1 MLPSTT
7 CLHRAGCFLRSGM
20 AALWL
25 LCLLLAA
32 PAAQALSRTLV
43 GTYTI
48 TQWTVEDG
56 LPHNLPLAITQDR
69 AGWMWV
75 ATWEG
80 VVRFNGHAFTAF
92 NRRNSNGIDLAG
104 ASTLLARE
112 DGSMLAGTSHGVY
125 RYRRG
130 QWQVVPGLVGVRAEM
145 LFADSRGG
153 VWVASGQRVLRLGAD
168 QTLQEMALGAAPFQV
183 FGFAELADGQI
194 LLGTEN
200 GLFAVIQDRVQPW
213 TPGQVLAGT
222 PVLHAVRDRDGWL
235 LATVGGAWLLRPD
248 GQLTP
253 LGPRQRVN
261 RAVRGPQ
268 GALWINPHQGE
279 LMVLAADGRQQTLP
293 VQGRRSRSLFVDR
306 DGGVWGGSTHGLFRV
321 VQGAAQELPGSAG
334 YVRAVMQA
342 DDGAIWVGHDS
353 GLRRLADGKVHDIAA
368 RVPAL
373 AGASVMALGRA
384 ADGNGV
390 WVGTY
395 DRGVY
400 RLDASGRL
408 LGHLDTS
415 QGRTSAQV
423 RAVLETADGTV
434 WIGAS
439 AMGLLRWRD
448 GQLQRIDPA
457 DTLPIGHVQVLY
469 DDPQGGVLVGGTDGM
484 AQVAGDGSVR
494 YWSADSTLPAR
505 SVYDFLRDADG
516 TLWVATDRGLL
527 RLRNDRFAVLDH
539 RLGLPQERLFRL
551 LDTGDKFW
559 LSSHRGV
566 LHVAREQVEA
576 VLDAGIGHVRVWV
589 VDRSDGLPAQTN
601 GGSWPAGWRTA
612 AGELLFATGNGV
624 GQVLPDRLH
633 KARGARLGVEIEQVS
648 VDGQAGRLD
657 QPVVL
662 AADARR
668 LRVDYIGLDFQAPD
682 RVRYR
687 YRLLGFDPEWIEAGR
702 SVTASYTNLP
712 AGEYRFEVEAV
723 PLPRDWE
730 DRARI
735 GTASLP
741 VIVRAP
747 FWQHPGVIGLALVGL
762 GAGVY
767 GIVWLRTRRYRQRQL
782 QLQRVIATSTRVL
795 TVKNDMLEANA
806 RERDALLQQLAHQA
820 SHDTLTGL
828 PNRRA
833 AESHLQRAYVQAQT
847 HGTPL
852 SVALLDVDH
861 FKAINDGYG
870 HDAGDCVLRALGER
884 LSDLRGTA
892 LYGSR
897 HGGEEFLLVLEGLG
911 EQDAWEALER
921 LRRAIAAAELVL
933 DDGRRLRYTVSIGLA
948 TLGGEVRSLRQ
959 MLATADSRLYVAK
972 GKGRNRVV
980 G

>member
-43 GTYTI
+43 GTHTI

-92 NRRNSNGIDLAG
+92 DRRNADGIDLAG
-104 ASTLLARE
+104 ASSLLAE
-112 DGSMLAGTSHGVY
+112 DDGSVLAGTSHGVY
-125 RYRRG
+125 RFQHAR
-130 QWQVVPGLVGVRAEM
+130 WQALPALHGIPAELMFRA
-145 LFADSRGG
+145 ADGAL
-153 VWVASGQRVLRLGAD
+153 WLASGQRVYRLDRSGE
-168 QTLQEMALGAAPFQV
+168 LQPIPLGDAPVQV
-183 FGFAELADGQI
+183 FGFAELPGGQI
-194 LLGTEN
+194 LLGSEN
-200 GLFAVIQDRVQPW
+200 GLFAVHDGQVQPW
-213 TPGQVLAGT
+213 QPAAALAGR
-222 PVLHAVRDRDGWL
+222 PVLHISPDGAGWL
-235 LATVGGAWLLRPD
+235 LATVDGAWQLHAD
-248 GQLTP
+248 GRLQAV
-253 LGPRQRVN
+253 GPRVRVD
-261 RAVRGPQ
+261 RAVRGPD
-268 GALWINPHQGE
+268 GEIWLNPHQGDLRVINASGQE
-279 LMVLAADGRQQTLP
+279 LAVPFAGLRARTLHADH
-293 VQGRRSRSLFVDR
+293 
-306 DGGVWGGSTHGLFRV
+306 DGGIWGGSSRGLFRV
-321 VQGAAQELPGSAG
+321 VEGAALAVPGSEG
-334 YVRAVMQA
+334 YVRAVLQDA
-342 DDGAIWVGHDS
+342 RGTLWVGHAH
-353 GLRRLADGKVHDIAA
+353 GLRRLADGQA
-368 RVPAL
+368 REVLQPLPAV
-373 AGASVMALGRA
+373 AGTSVLALGLA
-384 ADGNGV
+384 ADGNGL
-390 WVGTY
+390 WAGTY
-395 DRGVY
+395 SRGVL
-400 RLDASGRL
+400 RIDADGRL
-408 LGHLDTS
+408 MQRIDIA
-415 QGRTSAQV
+415 QGRTSGLV
-423 RAVLETADGTV
+423 RAVLQTADGTL
-434 WIGAS
+434 WIGTA

-448 GQLQRIDPA
+448 GQLQRIDA
-457 DTLPIGHVQVLY
+457 AQGLPLGHVQALY
-469 DDPQGGVLVGGTDGM
+469 ADPQGGVLVGGPDGM
-484 AQVAGDGSVR
+484 AHVTADGQVR
-494 YWSADSTLPAR
+494 YWQPDRELPAR
-505 SVYDFLRDADG
+505 SIYDFLRDADG
-516 TLWVATDRGLL
+516 TLWIASDRGLL
-527 RLRNDRFAVLDH
+527 RLRDGQFAVLDH
-539 RLGLPQERLFRL
+539 RFGLPQERLFRL
-551 LDTGDKFW
+551 LDDGQHLW
-559 LSSHRGV
+559 LSSNRGV
-566 LHVAREQVEA
+566 LQVARAQVQQ
-576 VLDAGIGHVRVWV
+576 VLDAAKGHVRVWV
-589 VDRSDGLPAQTN
+589 VDHTDGLPGQTN
-601 GGSWPAGWRTA
+601 GGSWPAGWRTDD
-612 AGELLFATGNGV
+612 GRLLFATGDAV
-624 GQVLPDRLH
+624 GEVLPGRLAS
-633 KARGARLGVEIEQVS
+633 ARSLQVPVEVERIS
-648 VDGQAGRLD
+648 VDGQLRARG
-657 QPVVL
+657 QPVVMQ
-662 AADARR
+662 ADSRR

-702 SVTASYTNLP
+702 SATASYTNLP

-747 FWQHPGVIGLALVGL
+747 LWQHPGVIGLALVGL

-795 TVKNDMLEANA
+795 MVKNDMLEANA

-959 MLATADSRLYVAK
+959 MLITADSRLYVAK